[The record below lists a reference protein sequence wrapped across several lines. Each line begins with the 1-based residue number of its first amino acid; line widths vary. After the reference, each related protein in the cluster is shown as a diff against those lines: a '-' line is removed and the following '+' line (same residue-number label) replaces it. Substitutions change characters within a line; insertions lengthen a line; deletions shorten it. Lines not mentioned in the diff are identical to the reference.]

1 MDLLFVWLKSFYKR
15 LPKVCRKNVQNM
27 LNKFRNGMLT
37 NYNLHMNRKGKPHAT
52 PYSKNAY

>member
-1 MDLLFVWLKSFYKR
+1 MVKIILQAITKSLQKD
-15 LPKVCRKNVQNM
+15 VQNM